1 MRLISITELTPQLI
15 SVLLTVWEDS
25 VRATHHFLT
34 DTDVLKIRGYVP
46 DALLGVPHLIAAV
59 SDDGRPLGFMGVS
72 GSRLEMLFV
81 KNAERGKGIGK
92 TLLAYGMDRLGVNEL
107 TVNEQNPDAMGFYRH
122 FGFRTYRRTDC
133 DEQGAPFPLSC
144 MRLG

>member
-1 MRLISITELTPQLI
+1 MAHAFRRIQRIACAHGI
-15 SVLLTVWEDS
+15 AAD
-25 VRATHHFLT
+25 
-34 DTDVLKIRGYVP
+34 G
-46 DALLGVPHLIAAV
+46 LLGTVIVFDAAV

-81 KNAERGKGIGK
+81 MSAERGKGIGK